1 MVRVSTILE
10 NGTSSPFEVRSES
23 SCGVHTVLKTLGP
36 QETFRLERSTSDTYL
51 QHWVVMG
58 SAVVLSFSSDELV
71 DNDKITIVS
80 DGSIYK
86 KVVNARPLRSA
97 SLPSRRSSYV
107 QPEGAVGSSHRSSA
121 SKPPA
126 RGFRKFLSSLI
137 GRGSDAP
144 AEESDAQPDLE
155 PDDPSDVHRPHRL
168 HSLP

>member
-97 SLPSRRSSYV
+97 SLWVFSSLDSDVFRFNNPCVDTVVVLSRRST
-107 QPEGAVGSSHRSSA
+107 
-121 SKPPA
+121 
-126 RGFRKFLSSLI
+126 
-137 GRGSDAP
+137 
-144 AEESDAQPDLE
+144 
-155 PDDPSDVHRPHRL
+155 
-168 HSLP
+168 